1 MALPSPNRTAVPVHF
16 AVAVCHDGE
25 VVRSVAGQLRLAD
38 RRAKLIPAA
47 AFPGGASAYAVTA
60 GLRLIFWRRGDAA
73 PAVTG
78 YGVK

>member
-1 MALPSPNRTAVPVHF
+1 L
-16 AVAVCHDGE
+16 
-25 VVRSVAGQLRLAD
+25 
-38 RRAKLIPAA
+38 
-47 AFPGGASAYAVTA
+47 TA